1 MKAVFVTPSFT
12 LKPLSG
18 FENAVLRDYANVS
31 SLYKSVV
38 VVCSSCRDID
48 DSVSI
53 IILKNRWL
61 DSLKLFLISP
71 FSLIV
76 RLKNARLCLFVRK
89 NIINSNYTFIHLN
102 QPWLYYGRLCKLNS
116 LLQVRFHN
124 DDVRYLRVL
133 AFLEKSIL
141 KKILLFIESL
151 KVIYL
156 LFRID
161 SIKSQ
166 LVCYTNNDVAGLKK
180 YLRLEANI
188 IVMAFPAKLLKLV
201 QYPNPTSR
209 IVFFGSDNRPN
220 RESLEWF
227 ERNFC
232 PSFKESID
240 FYSSSESIQEHFK
253 DSKWI
258 KQKGYSADIIAL
270 YSASP
275 IFVFPVFS
283 GSGIKMKVVDAL
295 ETGSFV
301 ITTTE
306 GAAGIS
312 ALQKNL
318 IILEDF
324 SVKTLSHTIKSL
336 RNRVHENE

>member
-12 LKPLSG
+12 LKPLTG
-18 FENAVLRDYANVS
+18 FENAVLRDYDSVRS
-31 SLYKSVV
+31 RYKSVV

-48 DSVSI
+48 DSVTI
-53 IILKNRWL
+53 IILRNRWL
-61 DSLKLFLISP
+61 DSLKLFFISP

-76 RLKNARLCLFVRK
+76 RLKNARLCLFVK
-89 NIINSNYTFIHLN
+89 ENIINSNYTFIHLN
-102 QPWLYYGRLCKLNS
+102 QPWLYYGSLCKLNS

-156 LFRID
+156 LLRID
-161 SIKSQ
+161 SVKSQ
-166 LVCYTNNDVAGLKK
+166 LVCYTNNDVVGLSK
-180 YLRLEANI
+180 YLSLNANI
-188 IVMAFPAKLLKLV
+188 NVVAFPAKFFKPV
-201 QYPNPTSR
+201 QYPNLTSR
-209 IVFFGSDNRPN
+209 IIFFGSDNRPN
-220 RESLEWF
+220 RESLEWL
-227 ERNFC
+227 ERIFC

-253 DSKWI
+253 DAKWI
-258 KQKGYSADIIAL
+258 KQKGYAVNIAAL
-270 YSASP
+270 YSDPP

-283 GSGIKMKVVDAL
+283 GSGIKLKVVDAL

-301 ITTTE
+301 ITTIE
-306 GAAGIS
+306 GAAGLS
-312 ALQKNL
+312 DLQKNL
-318 IILEDF
+318 IILKDF
-324 SVKTLSHTIKSL
+324 SVKTLSNAITSI
-336 RNRVHENE
+336 RNGVDVNE